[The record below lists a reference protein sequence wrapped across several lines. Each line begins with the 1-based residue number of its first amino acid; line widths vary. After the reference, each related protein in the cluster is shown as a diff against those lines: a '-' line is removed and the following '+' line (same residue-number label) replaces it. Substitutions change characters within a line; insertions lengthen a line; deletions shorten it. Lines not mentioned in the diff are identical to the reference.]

1 MRQLLP
7 QKHSTNRRI
16 TTRRMSNCYTEKN
29 SWEKQLNEIAE
40 ERQMF

>member
-1 MRQLLP
+1 MQQPLP
-7 QKHSTNRRI
+7 QKHHKNRRN

-29 SWEKQLNEIAE
+29 SWEKQLNEIAQ